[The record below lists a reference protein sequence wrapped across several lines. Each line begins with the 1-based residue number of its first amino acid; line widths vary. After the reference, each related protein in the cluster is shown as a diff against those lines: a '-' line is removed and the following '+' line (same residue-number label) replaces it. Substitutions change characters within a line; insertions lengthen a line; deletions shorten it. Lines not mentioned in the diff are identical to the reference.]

1 MCQQIGYTDHL
12 FVFSVFALPVL
23 EAGDVAAHRVEQ
35 AYFSAFCQ
43 NHGAYGCG
51 YGLAAGCHI
60 ENGIYGH
67 RFRVRINPFVAVCLQ
82 IGHFTVTYHC
92 KYGAGNLFA
101 GDGRFNGFIGIHQF
115 AGIQSRLFGSYPLQR
130 LCGGCL
136 QTEQK
141 YKDTGKCFHILFAIS
156 GFSDRRTGNINSA
169 EDAACGKA
177 ESVLPF
183 FCSSV

>member
-1 MCQQIGYTDHL
+1 MPY
-12 FVFSVFALPVL
+12 
-23 EAGDVAAHRVEQ
+23 R
-35 AYFSAFCQ
+35 
-43 NHGAYGCG
+43 
-51 YGLAAGCHI
+51 
-60 ENGIYGH
+60 NGIYGH

-141 YKDTGKCFHILFAIS
+141 YKDTGKCFIS
-156 GFSDRRTGNINSA
+156 
-169 EDAACGKA
+169 C
-177 ESVLPF
+177 LL
-183 FCSSV
+183 